1 MAIRAPDG
9 ANKYLMSVEG
19 DSLTFLIR
27 REQKYFDTGQMSSD
41 IKELLLGGGKV
52 QEVPP
57 ERQICNQCKL
67 LS

>member
-1 MAIRAPDG
+1 
-9 ANKYLMSVEG
+9 MSVEG

-27 REQKYFDTGQMSSD
+27 REQKYFDTGQVSSD